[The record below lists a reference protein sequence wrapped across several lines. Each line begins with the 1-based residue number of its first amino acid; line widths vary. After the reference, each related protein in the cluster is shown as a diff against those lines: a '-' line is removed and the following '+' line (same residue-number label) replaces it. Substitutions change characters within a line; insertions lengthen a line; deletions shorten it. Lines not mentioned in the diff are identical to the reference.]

1 MNYRI
6 VNRSGS
12 KSADLF
18 LYDDIGDDWFGG
30 ISAKQV
36 IDDLKNMGVVDT
48 LNVRINS
55 AGGSVFEGLA
65 IFNAIDRNPARVVV
79 HVDSIAASIAS
90 IIAMAGAE
98 IRVASNAM
106 FMIHD
111 PAGLAIGTADDMRRT
126 ADVLDTV
133 RGTLVDTYVRRTK
146 NDAGKVSDWMAS
158 ETWFTARDAVD
169 NGFADFIT
177 EPLQI
182 AASGDLSRFRNVPA
196 SLRARSVATPEL
208 QMREAR
214 FSEVLRRQRE
224 TAATGRS

>member
-1 MNYRI
+1 MNYRL

-18 LYDDIGDDWFGG
+18 LYDDIGEGWFGG

-36 IDDLKNMGVVDT
+36 VDDLKNLGAVDT

-65 IFNAIDRNPARVVV
+65 IYNAIDRNPARVVV
-79 HVDSIAASIAS
+79 HVDSVAASIAS

-98 IRVASNAM
+98 IRIASNARI
-106 FMIHD
+106 MIHD
-111 PAGLAIGTADDMRRT
+111 PSGFAIGTADDMRST
-126 ADVLDTV
+126 ADLLDSV
-133 RGTLVDTYVRRTK
+133 RGTLVDTYVKRTK
-146 NDAGKVSDWMAS
+146 NDAAKVSDWMAD

-169 NGFADFIT
+169 NGFADLIA

-196 SLRARSVATPEL
+196 SLRNNRAATPSL

-214 FSEVLRRQRE
+214 LSEALRRQKE
-224 TAATGRS
+224 TAAA